1 MHTRHWTQTI
11 AAIGFAAIVASVA
24 TPALSAPVP
33 SGTVSLKS
41 LVASDVTDVRWRGR
55 RGYGGAGIGAG
66 IATGLLLGGMM
77 AASPYYYGGGPYYE
91 EPYYGPVY
99 QPGYGGSP
107 NDAYCFSRYR
117 SYDPASGTYM
127 GYDGRRHAC
136 Q

>member
-1 MHTRHWTQTI
+1 MHTRHWTQTV

-55 RGYGGAGIGAG
+55 RGFGGAGIGAG
-66 IATGLLLGGMM
+66 IATGLLLGGVM
-77 AASPYYYGGGPYYE
+77 AASPYYYGGP
-91 EPYYGPVY
+91 PVY
-99 QPGYGGSP
+99 YDAPGYYYAPGYGGSP

-127 GYDGRRHAC
+127 GYDGRRHPC
-136 Q
+136 M